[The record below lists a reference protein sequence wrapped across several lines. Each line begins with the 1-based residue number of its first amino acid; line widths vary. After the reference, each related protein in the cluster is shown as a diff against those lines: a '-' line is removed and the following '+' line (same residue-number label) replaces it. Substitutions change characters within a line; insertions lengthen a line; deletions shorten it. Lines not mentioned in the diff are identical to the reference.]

1 MIAKPTLIKAEQRAN
16 ELYQFIKDGRVVT
29 KSEICEL
36 YGWIHTSNNDRR
48 VREIIALLATKKPI
62 VSTSDSR
69 GYKIAETSD
78 EALHELNELKSRVAE
93 IEKRYKPLEDYLIK
107 KAIK

>member
-1 MIAKPTLIKAEQRAN
+1 MIGKPTLLKSAQRAN

-29 KSEICEL
+29 KKEICDL

-69 GYKIAETSD
+69 GYKIAETND

-93 IEKRYKPLEDYLIK
+93 IEKRYKPLEDYLR
-107 KAIK
+107 